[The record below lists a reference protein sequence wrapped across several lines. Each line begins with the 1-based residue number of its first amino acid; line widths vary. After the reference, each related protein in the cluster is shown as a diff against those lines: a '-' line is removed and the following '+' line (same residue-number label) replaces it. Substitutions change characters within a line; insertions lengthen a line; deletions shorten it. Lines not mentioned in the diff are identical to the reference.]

1 MCQLAR
7 FMPFRFPL
15 RSWRIRPPGFP
26 GQEFRNFPKVA
37 NPSTLS
43 AALLYLEPCGPASAE
58 SCLKVAQM
66 NAAHITEDTAPYQH
80 SGQGAADGIRPLL
93 EVRDVV
99 KDFGG
104 VRAVDHCSFDV
115 MPGSITGLIGPNGA
129 GKTTMFN
136 LVSGAISPTS
146 GRIMFYPEGREGR
159 RIDGIG
165 MHQTFGLGLMRTFQI
180 PREMKRMTVLENL
193 MLVPAPQLGERL
205 WASWFM
211 PWMVSRQER
220 RIEAKALEALEL
232 VNLSH
237 LANEYAGNLSGGQ
250 KKLLEL
256 GRTLMADPKL
266 VLLDEPG
273 AGVNRTLLRD
283 LSANILRASAE
294 RDITFVIIE
303 HDMRFVMAMCD
314 PVIVMANGAVI
325 AQGTPDRIQQDP
337 EVLEA
342 YLGRQA

>member
-1 MCQLAR
+1 MNVVWGISKL
-7 FMPFRFPL
+7 MNVL
-15 RSWRIRPPGFP
+15 GFVHNVLQVEAVQVDATP
-26 GQEFRNFPKVA
+26 
-37 NPSTLS
+37 
-43 AALLYLEPCGPASAE
+43 
-58 SCLKVAQM
+58 
-66 NAAHITEDTAPYQH
+66 I
-80 SGQGAADGIRPLL
+80 L

-136 LVSGAISPTS
+136 LVSGAMSPTS
-146 GRIMFYPEGREGR
+146 GRIIFQGR
-159 RIDGIG
+159 RIDGMG
-165 MHQTFGLGLMRTFQI
+165 MHQTFSLGLMRTFQI

-211 PWMVSRQER
+211 PWLVSRQER
-220 RIEAKALEALEL
+220 NIEAKALEVLEL
-232 VNLSH
+232 VSLSH

-256 GRTLMADPKL
+256 GRTLMAGPKL

-283 LSANILRASAE
+283 LSANILRAGTE

-303 HDMRFVMAMCD
+303 HDMRFVMSMCD

-342 YLGRQA
+342 YLGGHA

>member
-1 MCQLAR
+1 MD
-7 FMPFRFPL
+7 
-15 RSWRIRPPGFP
+15 
-26 GQEFRNFPKVA
+26 
-37 NPSTLS
+37 
-43 AALLYLEPCGPASAE
+43 
-58 SCLKVAQM
+58 
-66 NAAHITEDTAPYQH
+66 NAPI
-80 SGQGAADGIRPLL
+80 L

-104 VRAVDHCSFDV
+104 VRAVNHCSFDV

-146 GRIMFYPEGREGR
+146 GRIMFYPDRRRTLSPAPRPARGHGAAFSEGREGR
-159 RIDGIG
+159 RIDGMG

-211 PWMVSRQER
+211 PWTVSRQEQ
-220 RIEAKALEALEL
+220 RIEAKALEVLEL

-256 GRTLMADPKL
+256 GRTLMGDPKL

-273 AGVNRTLLRD
+273 AGVNRTLLQD

-303 HDMRFVMAMCD
+303 HDMRFVMSMCD
-314 PVIVMANGAVI
+314 PVIVMANGSVI

-342 YLGRQA
+342 YLRPGVMGRPA